1 MGNYAKIN
9 WFDVAN
15 GEGIRTSLFVSGCTH
30 RCKGCF
36 NFEAWDFNYGEK
48 LDEDIIDDIISHI
61 TRKDRNIKGLSLLG
75 GEPLENEKSIL
86 PLAKKLKEVAPEKSV
101 WLWTGF
107 TWDSIK
113 HMEVLKYVDV
123 LIDGKFQEE
132 NKNLKLKWRGSEN
145 QRVILVQESLKSN
158 KIIEMPG
165 V

>member
-1 MGNYAKIN
+1 MGNYAEIK
-9 WFDVAN
+9 WYDVAN

-48 LDEDIIDDIISHI
+48 LNDDIIDNIISHI

-75 GEPLENEKSIL
+75 GEPMDNANSIL
-86 PLAKKLKEVAPEKSV
+86 PLVRKLKEVAPEKDIWMWSGYK
-101 WLWTGF
+101 WAN
-107 TWDSIK
+107 IK
-113 HMEVLKYVDV
+113 NEKIMGYIDV
-123 LIDGKFQEE
+123 LVDGKFQMNE
-132 NKNLKLKWRGSEN
+132 KNLKLKWRGSEN

-158 KIIEMPG
+158 KIIEMPE